1 MSMKAAALLACA
13 CVLAACT
20 SSPGTTSSDDF
31 EERLATW
38 RAAEPQQYS
47 WTLEWSEP
55 VLGPRR
61 TRIFVR
67 DGVAVRAVSDGREL
81 QIRGGEVN
89 HAPATVEALIEFL
102 VRYADG
108 AARLDVRWAEDGYPS
123 RIFIDHTEAAVD
135 DEAIF
140 TVVRFQR
147 RDDGA

>member
-1 MSMKAAALLACA
+1 MSMKAAVMLAGA

-38 RAAEPQQYS
+38 RATEPHQYA

-81 QIRGGEVN
+81 QIRHGEVN
-89 HAPATVEALIEFL
+89 HAPATVEGLIEYL
-102 VRYADG
+102 IRYAGG
-108 AARLDVRWAEDGYPS
+108 AARLDVRWAEEGYPS
-123 RIFIDHTEAAVD
+123 RIFIDHDAAVD
-135 DEAIF
+135 DEATF